1 VANTIYS
8 SSAFEKDY
16 LDFTGPVQQLAEG
29 AVRDLQN
36 LIDSDPRTWRH
47 DRGYLEGT
55 KKKVLKLD
63 VSSGHRLLAVDDGD
77 VTLWRLGDHD
87 IMKKVTAN
95 GSSFPKDRRPLP
107 PRFRPGFRSRLLA
120 PDHEFQ
126 DSSDL
131 FASYLNENAREWIY
145 QLGEEQSRIAREILS
160 GLEIAYLEGIRRI
173 YAVSG
178 GPGTGKTAI
187 LVWLLKTLTD
197 FDDDGFGLDVRISM
211 PNQVLNQIRKSTS
224 WELNEF
230 LYEKLPDVV
239 LVDDPSL
246 LIQTHS
252 LFRQYPDASFV
263 VAFDPLQMETRVSDH
278 EFQTWI
284 GNFDVDCM
292 FLSTCYRQKSNVGK
306 AAKNMFD
313 VVADS
318 SPYLD
323 EFKKSNFA
331 EQAQEVTGISNEMEF
346 VNPGGI
352 YEVVDDLDS
361 AAINRWIAS
370 LEDQG
375 ERGDLWTH
383 LTPLLVV
390 VDDKL
395 LLSESLQSRI
405 SSIPHDQIVFSD
417 SEHVKGMDYQHC
429 MMILSK
435 PLYKDISKGFEGSG
449 RKSYD
454 RFRLFRIPV
463 SRPKDSL
470 FVVVVGGLEI

>member
-1 VANTIYS
+1 M
-8 SSAFEKDY
+8 
-16 LDFTGPVQQLAEG
+16 AEG

-36 LIDSDPRTWRH
+36 LIDSDARTWRR

-63 VSSGHRLLAVDDGD
+63 VTRGHRLLAVDDGD
-77 VTLWRLGDHD
+77 VTLWCLGDHD
-87 IMKKVTAN
+87 IMKKVKAN
-95 GSSFPKDRRPLP
+95 KVPYPQDRKELP
-107 PRFRPGFRSRLLA
+107 PQFRPGYRSRLL
-120 PDHEFQ
+120 PRDHEFQ
-126 DSSDL
+126 EFSHL
-131 FASYLNENAREWIY
+131 YASYLNENAREWIY
-145 QLGEEQSRIAREILS
+145 QLGEEQGQIAREILK
-160 GLEIAYLEGIRRI
+160 GLELGYLEGSRRI

-197 FDDDGFGLDVRISM
+197 FDDDGLGLDVRISM
-211 PNQVLNQIRKSTS
+211 PNQVLNQIRKSTG
-224 WELNEF
+224 WDLNEF
-230 LYEKLPDVV
+230 LYEKSPDVV
-239 LVDDPSL
+239 LVDDPRQL
-246 LIQTHS
+246 TQTHS
-252 LFRQYPDASFV
+252 QFLLYPDASFV
-263 VAFDPLQMETRVSDH
+263 VGFDPLQMEMRVSDH

-284 GNFDVDCM
+284 GNFDVGCK

-306 AAKNMFD
+306 AAKKMFD

-395 LLSESLQSRI
+395 LLAESLQSRI

-470 FVVVVGGLEI
+470 FVVVVGGIEI